1 MMLRTL
7 ALAACLL
14 AGSMVAQAAQPV
26 NLESHP
32 YSSSPRLNSQ
42 AAVVVDSQTGRLVYE
57 KNASQRQPIASITK
71 LMTAMVVLD
80 AGLSMDE
87 PITITEDEVDRLKNT
102 SSRLSVGSTLTRRE
116 MLLLALMSSENRAA
130 ASLARAYPGGKAAF
144 IARMNQKARSIGMQ
158 QAVFHDATGLDMR
171 NSATAMD
178 LVRMVKAAYQYPLIR
193 QYSTTHEYMA
203 HPSASRVLHYK
214 NSNPL
219 VREGE
224 WDIGLSK
231 TGFIEEAGRCLV
243 MQATMG
249 TQRLIVVLLAANGSA
264 ARVNDAKS
272 IKTWLEAHPNTWL
285 SG

>member
-26 NLESHP
+26 NLQTQA
-32 YSSSPRLNSQ
+32 YAASPRLSSQ
-42 AAVVVDSQTGRLVYE
+42 AVLVLDSQTGKPVYE
-57 KNASQRQPIASITK
+57 KNASQQQPIASITK

-80 AGLSMDE
+80 AGLSLDE
-87 PITITEDEVDRLKNT
+87 PITITDDEVDRLKNT

-130 ASLARAYPGGKAAF
+130 ASLARTYPGGKAAF
-144 IARMNQKARSIGMQ
+144 IARMNHKARSIGMRN
-158 QAVFHDATGLDMR
+158 AVFHDATGLDMR
-171 NSATAMD
+171 NSATALD
-178 LVRMVKAAYQYPLIR
+178 LGRMVKAAYQYPLIR
-193 QYSTTHEYMA
+193 QFSTTHEYMA
-203 HPSASRVLHYK
+203 HPTASRVLHYK

-231 TGFIEEAGRCLV
+231 TGYIEEAGRCLV
-243 MQATMG
+243 MQTTMG
-249 TQRLIVVLLAANGSA
+249 SQHLIVVLLAAKGSA

>member
-1 MMLRTL
+1 MMLRTFAL
-7 ALAACLL
+7 LGCLAAS
-14 AGSMVAQAAQPV
+14 SMVAYAAQPV
-26 NLESHP
+26 NLQTQALT
-32 YSSSPRLNSQ
+32 SSPRLNSQ
-42 AAVVVDSQTGRLVYE
+42 SVAVVDSQTGKLVYE
-57 KNASQRQPIASITK
+57 KNPLQTQPIASITK
-71 LMTAMVVLD
+71 LMTAMVMLD
-80 AGLSMDE
+80 AGLSLDE

-116 MLLLALMSSENRAA
+116 MLLLALMSSENRAS
-130 ASLARAYPGGKAAF
+130 ASLARTYPGGKAAF
-144 IARMNQKARSIGMQ
+144 IAKMNQKARSIGMRN
-158 QAVFHDATGLDMR
+158 AVFHDATGLDMR

-193 QYSTTHEYMA
+193 QFSTTHEYIA
-203 HPSASRVLHYK
+203 HPSATRVLHYK

-231 TGFIEEAGRCLV
+231 TGYIEEAGRCLV
-243 MQATMG
+243 METTMG
-249 TQRLIVVLLAANGSA
+249 SQRLIVVLLAANGSA

-272 IKTWLEAHPNTWL
+272 IKTWLEAHPNSWL